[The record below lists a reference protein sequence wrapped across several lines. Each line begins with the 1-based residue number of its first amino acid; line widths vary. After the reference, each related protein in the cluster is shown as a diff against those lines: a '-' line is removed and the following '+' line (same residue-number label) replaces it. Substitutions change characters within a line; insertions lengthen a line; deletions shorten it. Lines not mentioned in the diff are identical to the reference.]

1 MPLYDYACPQCG
13 PFRAWRALREVGGPL
28 ACPQCGERAP
38 KAVTAPFLAD
48 MNPAV
53 RQAHARNEKSA
64 HEPTVASRPAPG
76 HDHGHDHGHGHGHA
90 PVPAGLGPGP
100 WVVSPHR
107 SMVGHH

>member
-13 PFRAWRALREVGGPL
+13 PFRAWRALREAGAPL
-28 ACPQCGERAP
+28 ACPQCGEHAP

-76 HDHGHDHGHGHGHA
+76 HDHGHGHGHA